1 MMASIFSTFHRFFA
15 FFAAVVF
22 VPSCMPHI
30 AIGRR
35 GKAMWEDND
44 LIAHYDYIL
53 WISSSFKS
61 SSISQV
67 GLGSRAGGC
76 LDELTAGV
84 CI

>member
-1 MMASIFSTFHRFFA
+1 
-15 FFAAVVF
+15 
-22 VPSCMPHI
+22 
-30 AIGRR
+30 
-35 GKAMWEDND
+35 MWEDND

-67 GLGSRAGGC
+67 GLGSRAGGSRAGGC